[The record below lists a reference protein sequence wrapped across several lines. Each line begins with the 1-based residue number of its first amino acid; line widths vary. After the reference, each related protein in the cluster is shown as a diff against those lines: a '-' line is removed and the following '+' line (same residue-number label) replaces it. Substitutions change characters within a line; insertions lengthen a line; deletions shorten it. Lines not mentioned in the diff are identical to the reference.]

1 MVPRDQ
7 WAHSVV
13 MKNDSLSYTTTYA
26 QIKLVKQQNHSTLIS
41 SESPFSCF
49 SIADPPCIHHLSLYL
64 SKIYHIHMPVKR
76 IFWSFA
82 AKGSIELGTSGL
94 TKS

>member
-1 MVPRDQ
+1 
-7 WAHSVV
+7 
-13 MKNDSLSYTTTYA
+13 MKNDSLSYATTYA
-26 QIKLVKQQNHSTLIS
+26 QINLVKQQNHSTLIS
-41 SESPFSCF
+41 SESPFTF
-49 SIADPPCIHHLSLYL
+49 FPLLIRHVSIIYPYL

-76 IFWSFA
+76 IFRSFA